1 MVWAGLDGG
10 TDGLLLAQA
19 ARTAAH
25 STGIKRW
32 NFIWLSQ
39 VGFKRQ
45 LLVNGSYAKLRVV
58 NFVHWRE
65 SGICA

>member
-1 MVWAGLDGG
+1 MVWAGFDGG

-45 LLVNGSYAKLRVV
+45 LLVNDSRVKLRAV
-58 NFVHWRE
+58 NFARRRE
-65 SGICA
+65 TGSCA

>member
-1 MVWAGLDGG
+1 LDGG

-19 ARTAAH
+19 ASRAAH

-32 NFIWLSQ
+32 HFIWLSQ

-45 LLVNGSYAKLRVV
+45 LLVNDSNAQLRVV
-58 NFVHWRE
+58 NFARRGE
-65 SGICA
+65 PGNCA